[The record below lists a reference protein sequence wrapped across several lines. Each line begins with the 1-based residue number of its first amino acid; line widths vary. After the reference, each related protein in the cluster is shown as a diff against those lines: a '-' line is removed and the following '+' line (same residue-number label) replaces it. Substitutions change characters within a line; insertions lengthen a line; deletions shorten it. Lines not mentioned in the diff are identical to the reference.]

1 MQKIKLGDFM
11 LVVFFR
17 ALILYIVIFI
27 AFRIMGKRELSKVQ
41 PFELVV
47 MILMA
52 DLASSPMSSRGI
64 SILDGIVPIFTLLLC
79 YIVFT
84 FLTKINTKVQEKL
97 CGKNVIIIEN
107 GKLIEKEFRNQEY
120 TVEDIMSQLREKD
133 IFKIQ
138 DVKYGILETNGDL
151 NIITM
156 DKQEKGVPLNI
167 IEDGRINYIN
177 MQILNLDED
186 KINKIAEEKKIDI
199 KDVLIGTIDERGNFI
214 YQMKGE
220 K

>member
-1 MQKIKLGDFM
+1 M

-17 ALILYIVIFI
+17 ALILYLVIFLV
-27 AFRIMGKRELSKVQ
+27 FRIMGKRELSKVQ

-84 FLTKINTKVQEKL
+84 FLTKINTKVQEGL

-107 GKLIEKEFRNQEY
+107 GKLVEKEFRNQEY
-120 TVEDIMSQLREKD
+120 TVADIMSQLREKD
-133 IFKIQ
+133 IFKLQ
-138 DVKYGILETNGDL
+138 DVKYGILETNGNL

-167 IEDGRINYIN
+167 IEDGKINYIN
-177 MQILNLDED
+177 MEILNLTEE
-186 KINKIAEEKKIDI
+186 KINKIAAEKKVDV
-199 KDVLIGTIDERGNFI
+199 KDVLIGTIDERGNFL

-220 K
+220 

>member
-186 KINKIAEEKKIDI
+186 KINKIAEEKKVDI

>member
-138 DVKYGILETNGDL
+138 DVKYGILETNGNL